1 MTVHR
6 LQYIEGTV
14 RGKIANREKYK
25 QTEEWRRL
33 NGRTER
39 SSKRRDGGIQ
49 KRRDGEK
56 EKWKTEVHMEGCK
69 SVETKG

>member
-33 NGRTER
+33 NGRLER
-39 SSKRRDGGIQ
+39 EVAKDG
-49 KRRDGEK
+49 
-56 EKWKTEVHMEGCK
+56 MEGSRNEEIEK
-69 SVETKG
+69 RINGGPKFTWWDARK